1 MPVPSI
7 HSRTRSLSGQL
18 SQLEHSTLLLFT
30 SLNTLLTAVDSTLS
44 YPVRRTTTT
53 YLTLSAPPFIPPQ
66 SFWSFSSST
75 MSKTI
80 QIESTSQFSALLS
93 SSAIV
98 VADFYAD
105 WCGPCRQIA
114 PIYEQLSAQLSRP
127 NKITF
132 AKINT
137 DQQVDLARSYG
148 VKAMPTFMIFKN
160 ARRVEFIEGADPRRL
175 SNAVK
180 QLATEANKMEADES
194 AGEGGSGSGNW
205 LGQPEA
211 KKDWVQSDTDE
222 QLMLYI
228 PFQCTLKIHSIHLTS
243 LVPENTDDDESPSR
257 PKLIKLYTNR
267 PRVLGFDEAED
278 TQATQEVTLS
288 EKDWDPKTG
297 TAKVDLRLVKFQ
309 NVSSLVVFVVESE
322 GDNEKVR
329 LDRIRII
336 GETGEK
342 RDGKIEKIASDE

>member
-1 MPVPSI
+1 
-7 HSRTRSLSGQL
+7 
-18 SQLEHSTLLLFT
+18 
-30 SLNTLLTAVDSTLS
+30 
-44 YPVRRTTTT
+44 
-53 YLTLSAPPFIPPQ
+53 
-66 SFWSFSSST
+66 

-180 QLATEANKMEADES
+180 TLATEANKMEADES
-194 AGEGGSGSGNW
+194 AGESAGNGGSWLGAELPRGYDDVTSQVDVLGMELLNWDSEYGNART
-205 LGQPEA
+205 LIRGEKPRGQPEA

-228 PFQCTLKIHSIHLTS
+228 PFQCTLKIHSLHLTS
-243 LVPENTDDDESPSR
+243 LVPDNSEDDDELPSR

-278 TQATQEVTLS
+278 TQATQEITLS

-322 GDNEKVR
+322 GDNDKVR

>member
-1 MPVPSI
+1 
-7 HSRTRSLSGQL
+7 
-18 SQLEHSTLLLFT
+18 
-30 SLNTLLTAVDSTLS
+30 
-44 YPVRRTTTT
+44 
-53 YLTLSAPPFIPPQ
+53 
-66 SFWSFSSST
+66 
-75 MSKTI
+75 MSKTVH
-80 QIESTSQFSALLS
+80 IESTSQFSALLS

-137 DQQVDLARSYG
+137 DQQQDLARSYG

-160 ARRVEFIEGADPRRL
+160 AQQVEFIEGADPRKL
-175 SNAVK
+175 SNVVK
-180 QLATEANKMEADES
+180 QLANEANKMEA
-194 AGEGGSGSGNW
+194 GEVGGVPSSGTW
-205 LGQPEA
+205 LGAELPRGYSNVTSQVDVLGMELLNWDSSHGSARTLISGDKPKGQA
-211 KKDWVQSDTDE
+211 DAQADWVESDTDE
-222 QLMLYI
+222 QLMFYI
-228 PFQCTLKIHSIHLTS
+228 PFQSILKIHSVQLTS
-243 LVPENTDDDESPSR
+243 LPDTTDDDESPSR
-257 PKLIKLYTNR
+257 PKLIKFYTNR
-267 PRVLGFDEAED
+267 PRILGFDEAED

-297 TAKVDLRLVKFQ
+297 TAKIDLRIVKFQ
-309 NVSSLVVFVVESE
+309 NVTSLVLFVVESE

-329 LDRIRII
+329 IDRVRII

-342 RDGKIEKIASDE
+342 RDATIEKIESDD